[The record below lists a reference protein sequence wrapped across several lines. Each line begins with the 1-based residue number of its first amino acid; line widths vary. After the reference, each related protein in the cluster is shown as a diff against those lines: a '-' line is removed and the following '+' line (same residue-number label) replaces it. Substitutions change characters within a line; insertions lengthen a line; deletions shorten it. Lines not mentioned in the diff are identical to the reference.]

1 MVTSQ
6 LVARI
11 SVKCLS
17 ILNQSIDQRQNC
29 ASSYHTR
36 ARCVFLCTNIT
47 QISSIT
53 IMTNIQDDGSDDNND
68 HDVCLLFFY
77 SKKRFEYFDLLNHC
91 TSNDQ
96 HWAVGGSWVIAA
108 ESEALKGEEGE
119 HNPTSDLSKKIFNN
133 ISMEIFKKN
142 SGQINENFHGNI
154 QEFFRK
160 IFKKT

>member
-1 MVTSQ
+1 
-6 LVARI
+6 
-11 SVKCLS
+11 
-17 ILNQSIDQRQNC
+17 
-29 ASSYHTR
+29 
-36 ARCVFLCTNIT
+36 
-47 QISSIT
+47 
-53 IMTNIQDDGSDDNND
+53 MTNIQDDNDDNND

-77 SKKRFEYFDLLNHC
+77 SKKRFEYFDLLNHRP
-91 TSNDQ
+91 SNDQ